1 MAPQVH
7 IGTIN
12 SIDDPGRLNL
22 NPKFVGRGPGQSNF
36 IQKMGDRPQLDLKYF
51 SHKLI
56 PMPKKSMPTILNR
69 MMGTVKKSNVQN
81 ASILKQLRKIK
92 SVVKSLTKGR
102 R

>member
-1 MAPQVH
+1 
-7 IGTIN
+7 
-12 SIDDPGRLNL
+12 
-22 NPKFVGRGPGQSNF
+22 
-36 IQKMGDRPQLDLKYF
+36 
-51 SHKLI
+51 
-56 PMPKKSMPTILNR
+56 MPKKSMPTILNR